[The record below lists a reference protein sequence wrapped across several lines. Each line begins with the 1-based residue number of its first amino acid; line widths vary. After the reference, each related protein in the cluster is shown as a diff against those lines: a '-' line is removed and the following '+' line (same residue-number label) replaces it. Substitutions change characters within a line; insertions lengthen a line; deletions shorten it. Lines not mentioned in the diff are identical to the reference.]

1 MYILTFLLLSTCL
14 FLVFFLYPNNSPFTV
29 CSYVEL
35 LIQAINIFQFNKDL
49 QKFPITWLKFIL
61 PAVENEDNFYKLILC
76 LLYWFITWTYLVIKF
91 MLKTCH
97 LWFYFLSVICFL
109 SYQDVRREVLVTF
122 FWHHGVSVCHIFWLS
137 LIVWY
142 YKQCLSFLTL
152 LLVVIWSTQQR
163 K

>member
-1 MYILTFLLLSTCL
+1 MDILTFLLLSTCL

-97 LWFYFLSVICFL
+97 LWFYFLSVSFTFSHLPTSTHFHVNHSRCICLPISKFL
-109 SYQDVRREVLVTF
+109 MIK
-122 FWHHGVSVCHIFWLS
+122 GNAM
-137 LIVWY
+137 
-142 YKQCLSFLTL
+142 L
-152 LLVVIWSTQQR
+152 LQ
-163 K
+163 